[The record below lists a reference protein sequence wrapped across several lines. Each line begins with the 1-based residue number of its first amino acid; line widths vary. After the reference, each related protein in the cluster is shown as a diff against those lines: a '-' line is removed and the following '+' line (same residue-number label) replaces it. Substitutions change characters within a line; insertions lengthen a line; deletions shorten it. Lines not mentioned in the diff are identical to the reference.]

1 MSRLTP
7 RPVTSGLKRLGADLR
22 TWRLLN
28 RNTVAEIADRAD
40 VSTDTVSRIESG
52 RSVSTENLLRVARAL
67 GVLDPLTAA
76 VDPYATD
83 VGRLRAGERL
93 PQRVRHRERAP

>member
-1 MSRLTP
+1 MARLTP
-7 RPVTSGLKRLGADLR
+7 RPITAGLERLGSDLR
-22 TWRLLN
+22 NWRLLN
-28 RNTVAEIADRAD
+28 RNTIAEIADRAD
-40 VSTDTVSRIESG
+40 VSPDTVSRIESG

-67 GVLDPLTAA
+67 GVLDALTAA

-83 VGRLRAGERL
+83 VGRLRADERL